1 MFICRAVP
9 YDLFLQGA
17 LPFSIIP
24 RSAMPLAKARTPFVL
39 VPRTYSQPS
48 NLPCPKE
55 GFDLNPQ
62 PLSPLQGRGLKKNRS
77 SPSIIFM
84 FWYCG
89 TTRCFFL
96 GYRLEKALPYFF
108 L

>member
-62 PLSPLQGRGLKKNRS
+62 PLSPLQGRGLKKKSQLAVDYFYVLVLRDDA
-77 SPSIIFM
+77 M
-84 FWYCG
+84 F
-89 TTRCFFL
+89 FS
-96 GYRLEKALPYFF
+96 RLPP
-108 L
+108 